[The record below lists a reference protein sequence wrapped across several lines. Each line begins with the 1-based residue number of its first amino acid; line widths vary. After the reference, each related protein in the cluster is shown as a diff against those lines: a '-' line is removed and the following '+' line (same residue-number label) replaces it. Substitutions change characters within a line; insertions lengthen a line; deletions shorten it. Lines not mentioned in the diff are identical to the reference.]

1 MKKIVFLLF
10 CTIAFS
16 IIQSCV
22 IDFPD
27 SISGNGNV
35 VTQTRDLSEFSAIK
49 VSSGI
54 DVYLTQGE
62 PQHVEVEADENLQQW
77 IKTDV
82 NGNELNIYSD
92 KSIRLARTKKVK
104 IVCKS
109 LEKIEISSA
118 GDVTGLNRFKTDKL
132 DINMTSAG
140 DLKFEVEADEVRISI
155 SSAGNADLKG
165 ITRIF
170 NAELSS
176 AGDLNAYELESK
188 IADVTVS
195 SAGSAHIFVTDEAR
209 FRSSSAGNISY
220 KGNPSIR
227 EINTSSAGSVNKK
240 D

>member
-77 IKTDV
+77 IKTEV
-82 NGNELNIYSD
+82 NGNELSIYSD

-132 DINMTSAG
+132 DIEMTSAG

-165 ITRIF
+165 KTRIF

-209 FRSSSAGNISY
+209 FSSSSAGNISY
-220 KGNPSIR
+220 KGNPSIK

>member
-10 CTIAFS
+10 CIIAFS

-62 PQHVEVEADENLQQW
+62 PQRVEVEADENLQQW

-104 IVCKS
+104 IVCKT

-118 GDVTGLNRFKTDKL
+118 GDITGLSRFKTDKL
-132 DINMTSAG
+132 DIDMTSAG

-165 ITRIF
+165 NTRVF

-176 AGDLNAYELESK
+176 AGDLNAYELEAK
-188 IADVTVS
+188 IADVSVS
-195 SAGSAHIFVTDEAR
+195 SAGSARVFVTDEAR

-220 KGNPSIR
+220 KGNPSIK